1 MVVLLCFVE
10 CLKGSEF
17 LTDEELLLFY
27 AEEWLKYADNVS
39 YLERLFPSFN
49 RQLSRIN
56 LDSDSGRTRYYHVY
70 AVCSFLFRLL
80 PMFL

>member
-49 RQLSRIN
+49 R
-56 LDSDSGRTRYYHVY
+56 
-70 AVCSFLFRLL
+70 
-80 PMFL
+80 